1 MTAATTATTT
11 PTKVASSP
19 TAMSSRQKPVVQP
32 GRAAGAAQPLG
43 RDEPLLCLLEARIP
57 QQEPDCCHGLDQS
70 TRPASVTP
78 TSRTSA
84 AVGRTRVQPPPGRG
98 GE

>member
-1 MTAATTATTT
+1 
-11 PTKVASSP
+11 
-19 TAMSSRQKPVVQP
+19 MSSRQKPVVQP

-57 QQEPDCCHGLDQS
+57 QQEPDCCHGLDEEHL
-70 TRPASVTP
+70 
-78 TSRTSA
+78 
-84 AVGRTRVQPPPGRG
+84 TRVRDADQPDQRGGGGERERSLHLARG